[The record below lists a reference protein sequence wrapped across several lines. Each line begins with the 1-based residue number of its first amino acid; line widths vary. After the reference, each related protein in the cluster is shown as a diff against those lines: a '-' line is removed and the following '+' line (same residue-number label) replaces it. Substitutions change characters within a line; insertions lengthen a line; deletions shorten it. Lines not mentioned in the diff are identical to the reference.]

1 MRMDTSAPT
10 DLTANLRKHQG
21 TDGGFGPRADL
32 PSEPEPTALAALALP
47 SPAAGAAVTWLVA
60 RARPDGS
67 FGLSLGSVD
76 NDSATPIAAL
86 ALPAGPARDR
96 ALDHIETAK
105 AEGTAE
111 DPSVPHDARTKG
123 WSWTRDTFGW
133 TEPTGRALLALRVL
147 RPDSAAIADGLAT
160 LADRQCADGGW
171 NYGNPVVLGTELP
184 GFAQTTA
191 AALLG
196 LQGADAAIVEP
207 GLAALRRLWREEH
220 QGGLTL
226 AMATAALR
234 LHHDPDARE
243 AEVALR
249 QLAAADGFLGDTVS
263 LAWAAIA
270 TGPALERLVV
280 PR

>member
-1 MRMDTSAPT
+1 MSPSTPT
-10 DLTANLRKHQG
+10 DLTEGLRRQQG
-21 TDGGFGPRADL
+21 GDGGFGPRADL
-32 PSEPEPTALAALALP
+32 PSEPEPTALAAVALP
-47 SPAAGAAVTWLVA
+47 PHAAAAAVTWLGA
-60 RARPDGS
+60 HARPDGS
-67 FGLSLGSVD
+67 FGLALGAVD
-76 NDSATPIAAL
+76 NDSATPYAAL
-86 ALPAGPARDR
+86 ALPAGLARDR

-111 DPSVPHDARTKG
+111 DPMVPHDARTEG
-123 WSWTRDTFGW
+123 WSWTRGAFGW

-171 NYGNPVVLGTELP
+171 NYGNALVLGEELP

-191 AALLG
+191 AALIG
-196 LQGADAAIVEP
+196 LQGAAAELVEP

-220 QGGLTL
+220 QGALSL

-234 LHHDPDARE
+234 LHRDPDAGE

-249 QLAAADGFLGDTVS
+249 QLAAGAGFAGDTVS

-270 TGPALERLVV
+270 TGPGLDRLVV